1 MSTYIWERDIPQ
13 KDNSLEQIADGI
25 KKADPAFP
33 FTAVTTTG
41 STGST
46 GLSKREYIATQL
58 MSHYWATAVTGSDE
72 KLARDAVNGADA
84 LIKTLKETPDP
95 NKE

>member
-1 MSTYIWERDIPQ
+1 MSTYIWEKDIPQ

-25 KKADPAFP
+25 KKADTAFP

-46 GLSKREYIATQL
+46 GLSKREYIATQIMAS
-58 MSHYWATAVTGSDE
+58 MSGTLSNEMEFTDIAH
-72 KLARDAVNGADA
+72 DAVIAADM
-84 LIKTLKETPDP
+84 LLNQLERTPDP
-95 NKE
+95 NK